1 MFSQEV
7 HILTPQPFIHDFYGA
22 HMNLLIL
29 GFIRPEL
36 DYESVEAL
44 VMDIKLDIEVSKRS
58 LEREAY
64 KAFAEEPWLLDLDL
78 DRDRDMATG
87 KAQGDSWSI

>member
-1 MFSQEV
+1 MCTQEV
-7 HILTPQPFIHDFYGA
+7 HILPPQPFIHDFYGA
-22 HMNLLIL
+22 QMNLLIL

-44 VMDIKLDIEVSKRS
+44 VRDIQLDIEVSKSS

-64 KAFAEEPWLLDLDL
+64 KAFVEDPWLLDF
-78 DRDRDMATG
+78 
-87 KAQGDSWSI
+87 

>member
-7 HILTPQPFIHDFYGA
+7 HIIPHQPFIHDFYGA

-29 GFIRPEL
+29 GFIRPEF

-44 VMDIKLDIEVSKRS
+44 VKDIQLDIEVSKRS
-58 LEREAY
+58 LERETY
-64 KAFAEEPWLLDLDL
+64 KAFAEDTWMLDFDY
-78 DRDRDMATG
+78 DWQQAGG
-87 KAQGDSWSI
+87 KAQGEGGSV